1 TPGSAHSSR
10 EPGRSWPTPSRR
22 SCPPAPPR
30 TTRPMST
37 ESPPRESAVARAARL
52 LAHSDLSRRRGRV
65 ADLIG
70 LIIEAT
76 GLQVEIGEIC
86 LVGDGRDR
94 EAVACEVVGFR
105 AGRTLLMPL
114 GELHG
119 IGPGTA
125 VHP

>member
-1 TPGSAHSSR
+1 MTLRASR
-10 EPGRSWPTPSRR
+10 PTSRR
-22 SCPPAPPR
+22 
-30 TTRPMST
+30 TGQMS
-37 ESPPRESAVARAARL
+37 SDGGAVRRAARV

-76 GLQVEIGEIC
+76 GVQVEVGEIC

-94 EAVACEVVGFR
+94 EPVACEVVGFR

-119 IGPGTA
+119 RSEERR
-125 VHP
+125 